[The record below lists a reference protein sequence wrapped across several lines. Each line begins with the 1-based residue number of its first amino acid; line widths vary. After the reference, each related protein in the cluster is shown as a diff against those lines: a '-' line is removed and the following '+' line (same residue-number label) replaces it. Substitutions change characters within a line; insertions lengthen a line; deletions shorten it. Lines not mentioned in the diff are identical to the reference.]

1 MKAARGASRMQMR
14 FVLQSRTPERR
25 GWRELAAPGLGIWNT
40 ADAAARRYVYE
51 KRVEALAAPGRYRMV
66 VQFRWLEGTARV
78 AQQRRVTRIC
88 RQPDLRPDLVARK
101 LAVRGGGRYVIRVAN
116 RGLSSSGPF
125 AIVVAAGA
133 TTLASGGSAE
143 SGPEGKGAAR
153 ARGRAMPAGFGR
165 QRARR
170 RRRPG
175 RRARRG
181 RQRGRRALPRVGPD

>member
-25 GWRELAAPGLGIWNT
+25 AWRELAAPGLGLWNT
-40 ADAAARRYVYE
+40 ADPSARRYVYE

-66 VQFRWLEGTARV
+66 VQFRWLEGDRRV

-133 TTLASGGSAE
+133 TTLASGEAPSLAPKARAQLELVGAPCPRGSAV
-143 SGPEGKGAAR
+143 SVRVDADG
-153 ARGRAMPAGFGR
+153 
-165 QRARR
+165 
-170 RRRPG
+170 
-175 RRARRG
+175 
-181 RQRGRRALPRVGPD
+181 RVGEPDEGDNEVVAPCRG